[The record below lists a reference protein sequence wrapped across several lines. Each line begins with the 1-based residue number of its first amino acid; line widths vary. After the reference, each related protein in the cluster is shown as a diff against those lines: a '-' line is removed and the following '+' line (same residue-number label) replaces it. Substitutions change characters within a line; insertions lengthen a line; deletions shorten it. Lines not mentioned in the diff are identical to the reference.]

1 MSSEHKI
8 VVVVAISEQSH
19 SEYAFNWFKKQI
31 LRENQHV
38 ILVTVVPS
46 PMESEY
52 FATLGSFSVP
62 PMVYTSEHLE
72 ALKKKAVD
80 DGLELVKAHAAKLRQ
95 ELVSTD
101 FGASLANYTLNLHAG
116 V

>member
-1 MSSEHKI
+1 MPNEENV

-19 SEYAFNWFKKQI
+19 SEYAFEWFKKKI
-31 LRENQHV
+31 LRNNQHV

-80 DGLELVKAHAAKLRQ
+80 DGLQLVKNHAAKLKQ
-95 ELVSTD
+95 EMVN
-101 FGASLANYTLNLHAG
+101 F
-116 V
+116 